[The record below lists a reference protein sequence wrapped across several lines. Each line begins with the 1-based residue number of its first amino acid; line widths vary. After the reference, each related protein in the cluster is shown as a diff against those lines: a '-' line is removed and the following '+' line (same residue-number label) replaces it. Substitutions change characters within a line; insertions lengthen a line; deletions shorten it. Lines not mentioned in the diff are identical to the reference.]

1 LIPWR
6 RWISFW
12 KLLALNP
19 LNVKYGSTVRLLK
32 LLQPSSC
39 YLGKK
44 LRTTVAISTVLY
56 PELSSW
62 KNWGLVLLWNSRRFN
77 YALLN
82 EPLKIRL
89 YILAVFSMDAS
100 VMHSLLT
107 NMPSSISNTSYSCS
121 LPKIISPTFVLDK
134 DMSIHFFNIPPPLE
148 K

>member
-1 LIPWR
+1 MVYLTRASRVSAKYYTSRNNDVPTLLIPRR

-56 PELSSW
+56 PELS
-62 KNWGLVLLWNSRRFN
+62 
-77 YALLN
+77 
-82 EPLKIRL
+82 
-89 YILAVFSMDAS
+89 
-100 VMHSLLT
+100 
-107 NMPSSISNTSYSCS
+107 
-121 LPKIISPTFVLDK
+121 
-134 DMSIHFFNIPPPLE
+134 
-148 K
+148 